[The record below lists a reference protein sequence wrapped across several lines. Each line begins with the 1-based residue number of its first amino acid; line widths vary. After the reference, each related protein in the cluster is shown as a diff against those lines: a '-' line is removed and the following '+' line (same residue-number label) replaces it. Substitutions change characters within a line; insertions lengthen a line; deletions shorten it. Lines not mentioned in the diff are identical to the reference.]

1 MNEFKRFK
9 YLLQILGICSLVLI
23 FFSFYT
29 LGIYSMLSDT
39 LYDVSTLIDITK
51 WKRLNYG

>member
-1 MNEFKRFK
+1 MNELKRFK

-23 FFSFYT
+23 FFGFYT
-29 LGIYSMLSDT
+29 LGIYTMLSET
-39 LYDVSTLIDITK
+39 LNDVSTLIDITK